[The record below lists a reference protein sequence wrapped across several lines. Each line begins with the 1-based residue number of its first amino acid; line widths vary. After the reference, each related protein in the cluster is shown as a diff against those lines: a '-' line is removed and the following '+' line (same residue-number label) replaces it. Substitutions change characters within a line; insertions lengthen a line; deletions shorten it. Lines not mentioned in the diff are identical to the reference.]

1 MKKTGIFYGSTTG
14 TTADVAHRI
23 GKLLGVADADIYD
36 VADTKL
42 DKLGDYDMLVLGS
55 STWGDGELQDDW
67 YDFIDGAASLDL
79 SGKTA
84 AIFGCGD
91 ETMSDTFC
99 NAIGIIY
106 EKMRG
111 TGLDLVGKFPAS
123 CYAFDSSKALT
134 GDTMLGLALDE
145 VNHPDLTDG
154 RIAEWTDILKKS

>member
-1 MKKTGIFYGSTTG
+1 MKKTGVFYGSTTG

-23 GKLLGVADADIYD
+23 GALLGVADADIHD
-36 VADTKL
+36 VAETKP
-42 DKLGDYDMLVLGS
+42 DKLGDYDMLVFGS
-55 STWGDGELQDDW
+55 STWGDGELQEDW
-67 YDFIDGAASLDL
+67 YDFIDGASALDL

-111 TGLDLVGKFPAS
+111 TGLDFIGAFPAKEYS
-123 CYAFDSSKALT
+123 FSHSKALS
-134 GDTMLGLALDE
+134 GDSMLGLALDE
-145 VNHPDLTDG
+145 VNHPELTDE
-154 RIAEWTDILKKS
+154 RLRVWTDILKKS

>member
-1 MKKTGIFYGSTTG
+1 MKRIGIFYGSATG
-14 TTADVAHRI
+14 TTAGVAHRI
-23 GKLLGVADADIYD
+23 ASALGVEDKDVRD
-36 VADTKL
+36 VALSAPTDVAQ
-42 DKLGDYDMLVLGS
+42 YDILILGS
-55 STWGDGELQDDW
+55 STWSGGELEEDW

-111 TGLDLVGKFPAS
+111 TGLDFVGKFPAS
-123 CYAFDSSKALT
+123 CYTFDSSKALT

-154 RIAEWTDILKKS
+154 RIGEWTDILKKS